1 MKKHNSNWTRM
12 IQGGI
17 SALTITTLLT
27 ATAAFAQQVQR
38 PPETMP
44 EHQQQHKVTH
54 KGSSFIK
61 EAAEGNLAEVELG
74 QMAQQ
79 KTQNPQVKQFAERM
93 VQDHTQA
100 NQQLQTLAQT
110 GGVKFP
116 TEPSHKHRKEM
127 KRLEKMT
134 GTEFDQHYARY
145 MLEDHSKD
153 IKNYSKA
160 AENLEDPGVKQYTP
174 NHPAQLQQHLQ
185 HARQM
190 AQKRGVVTN
199 TNPSAG
205 ASQRRRWARQGPAQ
219 APRRATRTSPGT
231 AWTKRTNSDQ
241 GIWVLATVRTKGSW
255 PAAMP
260 AIVFLP
266 DIQAFQLML
275 VPDRGASHLES
286 ATGAQTFPIL
296 RLQDRSFG

>member
-1 MKKHNSNWTRM
+1 M

-116 TEPSHKHRKEM
+116 TEPSRKHRKEM

-160 AENLEDPGVKQYTP
+160 AQSIEDPTVKQY
-174 NHPAQLQQHLQ
+174 AQTTLPKLEQHLQ

-190 AQKRGVVTN
+190 AQNVGLSQETISSLA
-199 TNPSAG
+199 PQEGMG
-205 ASQRRRWARQGPAQ
+205 A
-219 APRRATRTSPGT
+219 PGT
-231 AWTKRTNSDQ
+231 GSGTEKGHSD
-241 GIWVLATVRTKGSW
+241 K
-255 PAAMP
+255 P
-260 AIVFLP
+260 
-266 DIQAFQLML
+266 
-275 VPDRGASHLES
+275 
-286 ATGAQTFPIL
+286 
-296 RLQDRSFG
+296 